1 LLFASSGCFFIA
13 AIKKMCPCSQVEEI
27 LRNKIKDNWQSVSNA
42 FIHVDTNRD
51 GHLSRVEL
59 RRLLERYCLPLTEE
73 HFEM

>member
-1 LLFASSGCFFIA
+1 
-13 AIKKMCPCSQVEEI
+13 MCSYSQVEEI